1 MLKVCCNAIENY
13 SPFLNLLPLTRCSF
27 HHLLFLEAS
36 VLNSYSLLKHRRW
49 QSKKIPTNV
58 WPFLFCQALSN
69 WENYYCPTPQPNPDL
84 QNFRQ
89 AKKIYMNL
97 VFEIFLKYSFY
108 CKNETSNLE
117 LKSWS
122 TLCPYAPAEKLFS
135 LVVCIL
141 QAWYTKLEPRLDP
154 YLNGRL

>member
-1 MLKVCCNAIENY
+1 MFDPFFKKKTAFLSGISFQFRRSYFVRAFGVFS
-13 SPFLNLLPLTRCSF
+13 SPT
-27 HHLLFLEAS
+27 LFLEGNL
-36 VLNSYSLLKHRRW
+36 LNSYSLLKHRRW

-69 WENYYCPTPQPNPDL
+69 WENYYCPTPQPHPDL

-135 LVVCIL
+135 LVI
-141 QAWYTKLEPRLDP
+141 Y
-154 YLNGRL
+154 

>member
-1 MLKVCCNAIENY
+1 MFDPFFKKKTAFLSGISFQFRRSYFVRALGVFS
-13 SPFLNLLPLTRCSF
+13 SPT
-27 HHLLFLEAS
+27 LFLEGNL
-36 VLNSYSLLKHRRW
+36 LNSYSLLKHRRW

-108 CKNETSNLE
+108 CKNKTSNLE

-135 LVVCIL
+135 LVI
-141 QAWYTKLEPRLDP
+141 Y
-154 YLNGRL
+154 